1 MAYSLRMGSGKRIAT
16 EKVFLEFCV
25 LVCLWK
31 KSRKSTSFCFFVFFF
46 PSSRN
51 KKGKKEKKKTV
62 VHLVHNKIIMSF
74 ILSIKEYIK
83 QNKVFT

>member
-1 MAYSLRMGSGKRIAT
+1 MSWFVYGRRV
-16 EKVFLEFCV
+16 EKALVFVFL
-25 LVCLWK
+25 
-31 KSRKSTSFCFFVFFF
+31 FFF
-46 PSSRN
+46 SPPVEIRR
-51 KKGKKEKKKTV
+51 GKKKKKTV